1 MKLILN
7 EELPVDLRQ
16 ALDVEAEAENLT
28 VNDVASRVLC
38 KRFDVEF
45 LPSRTS
51 FRPVATRFKLRVSED
66 LHRLIRMEAAIK
78 SQTVR
83 GIVLS
88 ILAEHYGAEPI
99 DPQRRRRK
107 EAV

>member
-7 EELPVDLRQ
+7 EELPATLRK
-16 ALDVEAEAENLT
+16 ALDREAEAENLT
-28 VNDVASRVLC
+28 VSDAASKVLC
-38 KRFDVEF
+38 ERFEVTF
-45 LPSRTS
+45 SPSRTS
-51 FRPVATRFKLRVSED
+51 FRPVAKRFKLRVSED

-88 ILAEHYGAEPI
+88 ILAEHYGVKPI

-107 EAV
+107 ETV